1 MYGCPYKYIK
11 LCANRQKPIFKVL
24 ENLKLLFF
32 LIYGVILCKYI
43 KKIKKEDGPEW
54 PKVEVEYNGEKISR
68 PGILVE
74 G

>member
-1 MYGCPYKYIK
+1 
-11 LCANRQKPIFKVL
+11 
-24 ENLKLLFF
+24 LKLLFF